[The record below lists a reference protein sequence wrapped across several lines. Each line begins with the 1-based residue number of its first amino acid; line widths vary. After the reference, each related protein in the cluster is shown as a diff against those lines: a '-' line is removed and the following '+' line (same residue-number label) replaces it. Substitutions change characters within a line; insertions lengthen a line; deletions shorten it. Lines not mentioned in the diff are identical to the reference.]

1 MSSKKDFAAAAFLS
15 AANPAG
21 RQEPQKAK
29 ERPAAETR
37 SRRLQLLLKPS
48 DYEKLRRM
56 ADEQQCSVNHMI
68 EILIENDYNQNH
80 PLNGWFAKA
89 L

>member
-21 RQEPQKAK
+21 KQ
-29 ERPAAETR
+29 PAQRAQMHPSAETR

-68 EILIENDYNQNH
+68 EILIENAAQ
-80 PLNGWFAKA
+80 
-89 L
+89 

>member
-21 RQEPQKAK
+21 KQPAQRAQRAQMH
-29 ERPAAETR
+29 PAAETR

-68 EILIENDYNQNH
+68 EILIENAAQ
-80 PLNGWFAKA
+80 
-89 L
+89 

>member
-48 DYEKLRRM
+48 DYEKLRRL
-56 ADEQQCSVNHMI
+56 ADAHQCSVNHMI
-68 EILIENDYNQNH
+68 EILIENAAQ
-80 PLNGWFAKA
+80 
-89 L
+89 